1 LKSLNRTWQ
10 PKVTTIPESQNF
22 ATMSMVALFG
32 KFREHELELGRLNEE
47 EDQGRKNEHKFQ
59 NQDSKN

>member
-1 LKSLNRTWQ
+1 
-10 PKVTTIPESQNF
+10 
-22 ATMSMVALFG
+22 MSMVALFG